1 MSKALLSA
9 AAMAS
14 LMLAAASSQASPD
27 DIRGYGMPPFWAFGG
42 APGAAAL
49 ARLDDDGDG
58 RVAVEEARRVL
69 RAQLRRHDRDGDGAL
84 DRDEYEGFWLERMRP
99 MVVRS
104 FQLWDE
110 DADGR
115 VTDAELERRIR
126 VLFWRFDHNG
136 DCVITQREWRRR
148 LHEYD
153 EDDD

>member
-1 MSKALLSA
+1 MSKALLSTA
-9 AAMAS
+9 LAS
-14 LMLAAASSQASPD
+14 LLVAAASSQASPD
-27 DIRGYGMPPFWAFGG
+27 DKRFYGMAPLWPFGG
-42 APGAAAL
+42 GPGAAAL

-99 MVVRS
+99 MVARS

-115 VTDAELERRIR
+115 VTDGELERRIR
-126 VLFWRFDHNG
+126 MLFWRFDHNG
-136 DCVITQREWRRR
+136 DGVITPGEWRRR